1 MPISYNEPITFGSA
15 GSATRLNCTGIDFSE
30 DGTESWTSA
39 PVAEMD
45 IQLPFARQE
54 VALELE
60 ASPFLV
66 RDIVL
71 AQRVFIFLGGMFVGF
86 CTLRGHA
93 QRAFSV
99 NRNVVSG
106 RAARLSLVLPDAV
119 SPEQLGLSED
129 QRELGIRLASITFR
143 TIS

>member
-1 MPISYNEPITFGSA
+1 MPISYNEPITFGIA
-15 GSATRLNCTGIDFSE
+15 GSAAGLNCAGIDFSE
-30 DGTESWTSA
+30 DGIESWTSA
-39 PVAEMD
+39 PVAELD
-45 IQLPFARQE
+45 IQLPFARQD

-66 RDIVL
+66 PEVVL
-71 AQRVFIFLGGMFVGF
+71 VQRVFIFLGGMFVGYS
-86 CTLRGHA
+86 TLRGHA

-106 RAARLSLVLPDAV
+106 RATRLSLVLPDAV

-129 QRELGIRLASITFR
+129 RRELGVHLTSITFR
-143 TIS
+143 TIP